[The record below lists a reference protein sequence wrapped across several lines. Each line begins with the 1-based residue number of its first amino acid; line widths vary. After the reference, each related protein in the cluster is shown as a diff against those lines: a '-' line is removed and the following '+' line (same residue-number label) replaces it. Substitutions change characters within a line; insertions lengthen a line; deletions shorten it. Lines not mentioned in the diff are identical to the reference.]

1 MNVQV
6 PVDIIFH
13 KQSRALELI
22 YEDSTN
28 YVLPFEFLRV
38 LSPSAEVQGHSP
50 DQAVLQVGKR
60 DVVIES
66 IQPVGT
72 YALRL
77 CFSDGHDSG
86 YYTWDYLYKLGKH
99 REQLWKQYL
108 LALKEQGASRDPD
121 DPNNSAFSPKPKTS
135 CKR

>member
-13 KQSRALELI
+13 KQSKTLEFV
-22 YEDSTN
+22 YEDARH
-28 YVLPFEFLRV
+28 VLPFEFLRV

-60 DVVIES
+60 DVEIES

-86 YYTWDYLYKLGKH
+86 YYSWEYLYELGEH
-99 REQLWKQYL
+99 QEQLWKDYL
-108 LALKEQGASRDPD
+108 LALEKHGASRDPE
-121 DPNNSAFSPKPKTS
+121 DPRNSAFLPKPKTS